1 MPFLVLH
8 KPFLLPSC
16 SRCDSAALLPTR
28 PLWPTVVHC
37 RAAGS
42 TRASAR
48 CPRPARPFFPP
59 LPFPTQVVLGCFFI
73 SSLLLSKQP
82 EILGALNKEEREKEI
97 RKIQETYT
105 QSPQNL
111 NSLVKPLFGVSDV
124 LFLKGQTEI

>member
-1 MPFLVLH
+1 M
-8 KPFLLPSC
+8 
-16 SRCDSAALLPTR
+16 
-28 PLWPTVVHC
+28 
-37 RAAGS
+37 
-42 TRASAR
+42 
-48 CPRPARPFFPP
+48 
-59 LPFPTQVVLGCFFI
+59 VLGCFFI